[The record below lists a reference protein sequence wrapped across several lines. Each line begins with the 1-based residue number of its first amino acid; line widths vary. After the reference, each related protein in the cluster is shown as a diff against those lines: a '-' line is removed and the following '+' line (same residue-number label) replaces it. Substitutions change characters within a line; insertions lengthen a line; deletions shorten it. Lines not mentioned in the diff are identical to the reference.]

1 MDDKEK
7 AILNSVV
14 ITILVT
20 ILIALVI
27 ACVFIYAGH
36 ERSAYQLSVKVFAT
50 ALPWLIIMIG
60 SLVLY
65 YLGTHR
71 AGRREELEL
80 DPFPFLLTP
89 AIGAWLIPMSF
100 IMLCAVVWSASL
112 MFLGDQTLWQ
122 LFTHNGPTQLVML
135 SVACIGGVCS
145 ILFLVYLFS
154 LRIAYSTN
162 AVRVK
167 RFLRRAC
174 VVRWCDVTQIIL
186 KGNQYDPFIGIT
198 FFTRT
203 SHVYVSCAL
212 FSSGQWHLFM
222 IKMCETA
229 RMYGVPI
236 RRENGIDYNE

>member
-1 MDDKEK
+1 MDEKEK
-7 AILNSVV
+7 AILKSVV
-14 ITILVT
+14 ITILVI

-27 ACVFIYAGH
+27 AGVFVCVGH
-36 ERSAYQLSVKVFAT
+36 ESYAYQLSAKVFAT
-50 ALPWLIIMIG
+50 AAPWLIIMIG

-65 YLGTHR
+65 DLSTHR
-71 AGRREELEL
+71 ASRREELEL

-89 AIGAWLIPMSF
+89 MIGAWLIPIPL
-100 IMLCAVVWSASL
+100 IMLCAVVWSISL
-112 MFLGDQTLWQ
+112 MFQGDQTLWQ
-122 LFTHNGPTQLVML
+122 LFTQNGPTQLVML
-135 SVACIGGVCS
+135 IVASIGGVFS

-174 VVRWCDVTQIIL
+174 VVRWCDVTQIVL

-198 FFTRT
+198 FYTRT
-203 SHVYVSCAL
+203 GHVYVSCAL
-212 FSSGQWHLFM
+212 FSSGQWHIFI

-236 RRENGIDYNE
+236 CRENGIDYN